1 MTENYLDPTP
11 QPPER
16 KYINDIGSPGDTRIL
31 QGPPRWQK
39 ARESFKELC
48 EARGVNPKEYGQ
60 IFKRSPAELIEA
72 ILSDDYDEEEYF
84 RTPEERRK
92 NAFERIDKMLTE
104 QGIKPE
110 TYEKEFGH
118 KKTDLYYLIL
128 LGQDLDLAYWCS
140 PKNVNNY
147 KEAEELF
154 DSMCQERGVDSESY
168 QYEYRIKKSD
178 AYKYIH
184 RYCAEIRAGDPVVL
198 GKVEERVFTKNS
210 DPKRTKEW
218 IFEEAK
224 KCVPKGRTAG
234 LTMYE
239 LGKIKT
245 LAKSFYPGGM
255 SAINADLGLEQT
267 VNIPDYQQ
275 ARRDA
280 PTVAEMRI
288 EEVNRKIERICEQLN
303 PVRLGKLQD
312 ELQSLRYDS
321 DKLQGDEYDAGILQ
335 RLESE
340 IDKSLVLE
348 PGFLYFKQWALPE
361 ATWFKIGVTN
371 SPSRREAEQNV
382 LPVPSQTLY
391 LLRLD
396 SMGHARA
403 VEKAFHR
410 VLESKRIQGAM
421 NRELFQ
427 LSPKDYGAVLVALKN
442 LSDRV
447 SQPELED

>member
-1 MTENYLDPTP
+1 MQENYSDPTW

-16 KYINDIGSPGDTRIL
+16 KYINDTNTSDDTRIL
-31 QGPPRWQK
+31 LGPPRWQK
-39 ARESFKELC
+39 ARELFKDQC
-48 EARGVNPKEYGQ
+48 IARGVDPKEYGRVFQ
-60 IFKRSPAELIEA
+60 RSPAELIEA
-72 ILSDDYDEEEYF
+72 ILSGDYDEEEYF
-84 RTPEERRK
+84 TTPEERRK
-92 NAFERIDKMLTE
+92 KAFEKIDEILSG
-104 QGIKPE
+104 QGINPE

-118 KKTDLYYLIL
+118 KKIDLLYLIL

-140 PKNVNNY
+140 PKNPDKY
-147 KEAEELF
+147 KDAKELF
-154 DSMCQERGVDSESY
+154 DSMCRARGIDPESY
-168 QYEYRIKKSD
+168 QYEYRIERNK
-178 AYKYIH
+178 AYKFIH
-184 RYCAEIRAGDPVVL
+184 RFCDEIRAGDPAAL
-198 GKVEERVFTKNS
+198 AKIEDRVFTKNL

-218 IFEEAK
+218 IFEEAQ
-224 KCVPKGRTAG
+224 KCVPEGRTAG
-234 LTMYE
+234 LTVYE
-239 LGKIKT
+239 LGKIKS
-245 LAKSFYPGGM
+245 LAKAFYPGGM
-255 SAINADLGLEQT
+255 PALNADLGLEPT
-267 VNIPDYQQ
+267 VHIPDYQQ

-303 PVRLGKLQD
+303 PVRLAKLRD
-312 ELQSLRYDS
+312 ELQSLRYES
-321 DKLQGDEYDAGILQ
+321 DELQGDEYDADILQ

-396 SMGHARA
+396 SMSHARA
-403 VEKAFHR
+403 VEKALHR
-410 VLESKRIQGAM
+410 VLASKRIQGAM

-427 LSPKDYGAVLVALKN
+427 LSPKDYGAVLLALKN

-447 SQPELED
+447 SQPDLED